1 MDVTLSDVETG
12 FLNPAKALERAGV
25 HEGMRVADLG
35 SGAGFFARAAGRAV
49 GEGGVVWA
57 VDVNRDLLSRIKN
70 FAVAEGLHNVE
81 VLHGDVEVNGGTN
94 LPSES
99 FDFVLATNLL
109 FSVEHKGECLG
120 EIRRI
125 LKKSG
130 RALIID
136 WQDSFG
142 GLGPH
147 PDHVLTM
154 EAGQKL
160 LEQHGFTLLGKI
172 PAGAY
177 HWGLVVRKKAA

>member
-1 MDVTLSDVETG
+1 METG
-12 FLNPAKALERAGV
+12 FLNPTVALEHAGV
-25 HEGMRVADLG
+25 HEGARVADLG
-35 SGAGFFARAAGRAV
+35 AGAGFFTRAAGRLV

-57 VDVNRDLLSRIKN
+57 VDINRELLSRIKN

-81 VLHGDVEVNGGTN
+81 VLHGDVEVGGGTN
-94 LPSES
+94 LPPES

-120 EIRRI
+120 EMRRV

-130 RALIID
+130 RAVVID

-147 PDHVLTM
+147 PSHVVA
-154 EAGQKL
+154 EAAGKKL
-160 LEQHGFTLLGKI
+160 LEQHGFATLGKI
-172 PAGAY
+172 PVGAY
-177 HWGLVVRKKAA
+177 HWGLVVRKKSA